1 MPVTTVENAF
11 SFCSLDEKHIK
22 AEEKNQQ
29 ILELSVRSL
38 LFTYLFFNNISF
50 HQGVEWVGVKLSLTL
65 S

>member
-22 AEEKNQQ
+22 AEEKKLADYGAISEVSN
-29 ILELSVRSL
+29 
-38 LFTYLFFNNISF
+38 FFFFLNNISF
-50 HQGVEWVGVKLSLTL
+50 RQGIEWVGGKLSLTP

>member
-11 SFCSLDEKHIK
+11 SFCSLDEKYIT

-38 LFTYLFFNNISF
+38 LFIYLFFNNISF
-50 HQGVEWVGVKLSLTL
+50 HQGVERVGVKLSLTL